1 MTDIGDEP
9 IDEQGAVP
17 VGRRRRQAK
26 AATGGSTVT
35 PRKTGKKKADPRF
48 NTALARG
55 LDILRSFRQG
65 EAYLGNADLAER
77 TGVPKATVSRLTFT
91 LAELGYLKYLEDI
104 GKYELA
110 PGVLSL
116 GFAALA
122 NTEIHILAR
131 PLLQELARDSGGTVA
146 LGTRDGLS
154 MIYIEYAR
162 GEAAIYRNVSIG
174 MRIPVIQTSMGWAC
188 LYGLPVAERNAVL
201 DQIQEANPVDWPR
214 IHRRIQRAF
223 REVHEQG
230 FCLGL
235 GEYTQGINSA
245 GVPLRHP
252 NGTMTLALNLTG
264 PMFLLTKEKMEE
276 TWGPRL
282 VDIARRLR
290 GEVPPDR

>member
-1 MTDIGDEP
+1 MTDIGDPP
-9 IDEQGAVP
+9 IDEQGAVS

-35 PRKTGKKKADPRF
+35 PRKTGRKKADPRF

-65 EAYLGNADLAER
+65 EAYLGNADLAQR

-174 MRIPVIQTSMGWAC
+174 MRIPI
-188 LYGLPVAERNAVL
+188 
-201 DQIQEANPVDWPR
+201 I
-214 IHRRIQRAF
+214 
-223 REVHEQG
+223 
-230 FCLGL
+230 
-235 GEYTQGINSA
+235 
-245 GVPLRHP
+245 
-252 NGTMTLALNLTG
+252 
-264 PMFLLTKEKMEE
+264 
-276 TWGPRL
+276 
-282 VDIARRLR
+282 
-290 GEVPPDR
+290 